1 MRPTALH
8 DGVSSPDHAALLG
21 TWRNTD
27 DSAGGVQRIVLTGAA
42 SGADGASGL
51 RLRAFGAG
59 RPEPHD
65 WGETPAHA
73 YAARP
78 GGTAAWA
85 LTATYDS
92 GFRRAHV
99 WAYLKGG
106 LLVLTTYHAFPGAG
120 WPVPYWTRE
129 FFHRDPGAPPPPPAP
144 AAPSAPRRA
153 DRATASLGPWQ
164 LDPRPLVGLWRNVD
178 AAATRLSAVRI
189 AERAGY
195 LVLRPHGVWTPRR
208 HDWHQT
214 VGCVFADDVRTS
226 VASAFTA
233 YFELAVGR
241 VDMAGHLDRRLLTI
255 ETASTVDGRTP
266 YFVQEHFYPS

>member
-1 MRPTALH
+1 MSVTALH
-8 DGVSSPDHAALLG
+8 NGAVSLDHAALLG
-21 TWRNTD
+21 GWRNTD
-27 DSAGGVQRIVLTGAA
+27 DSAGGVQRIVLTG
-42 SGADGASGL
+42 SPDGL

-59 RPEPHD
+59 RPAPHD
-65 WGETPAHA
+65 WGETEACGYAPAPG
-73 YAARP
+73 RP
-78 GGTAAWA
+78 AAWA
-85 LTATYDS
+85 FTATYDN
-92 GFRRAHV
+92 GARRAHV
-99 WAYLKGG
+99 WGYLKSG

-129 FFHRDPGAPPPPPAP
+129 FFHRDPDAPPPSPAVPHPPG
-144 AAPSAPRRA
+144 RA

-178 AAATRLSAVRI
+178 PAAARLSAVRI
-189 AERAGY
+189 TDRAGY

-214 VGCVFADDVRTS
+214 VGCVFADDIRTS
-226 VASAFTA
+226 VAGAFTA

-266 YFVQEHFYPS
+266 YLVQEHFYPS